1 VALSERQGGRTLS
14 AVAIGGAVFENLGW
28 GEIAVLLVLALFV
41 FGPERLP
48 TLAAEA
54 GRGLRKVRTYVRG
67 MTDDLKSELGPELG
81 DVDLA
86 SLNPR
91 TFVAK
96 HLMADD
102 DDDDPTRP
110 VPPQRRTSAPL
121 AAGEPAPWDPD
132 AT

>member
-1 VALSERQGGRTLS
+1 
-14 AVAIGGAVFENLGW
+14 VFENLGW

-48 TLAAEA
+48 SLAADA
-54 GRGLRKVRTYVRG
+54 GRGLRKVRTYVKG
-67 MTDDLKSELGPELG
+67 MTDDLKTELGPELG

-86 SLNPR
+86 SLANPR

-96 HLMADD
+96 HLLSDD
-102 DDDDPTRP
+102 EDDPAAP
-110 VPPQRRTSAPL
+110 VPPQRTSAPL

>member
-1 VALSERQGGRTLS
+1 M
-14 AVAIGGAVFENLGW
+14 FENLGW

-54 GRGLRKVRTYVRG
+54 GRGLRRVRRYVRG
-67 MTDDLKSELGPELG
+67 MTEDLKTELGPELG

-91 TFVAK
+91 TFVAR

-102 DDDDPTRP
+102 DDEPTRP
-110 VPPQRRTSAPL
+110 AAPAQRSAPL
-121 AAGEPAPWDPD
+121 ATGEPAPWDPD
-132 AT
+132 TT

>member
-1 VALSERQGGRTLS
+1 M
-14 AVAIGGAVFENLGW
+14 FENLGW

-54 GRGLRKVRTYVRG
+54 GRGLRKVRTYVKG
-67 MTDDLKSELGPELG
+67 MTDDLKTELGPELG

-96 HLMADD
+96 HLLADD
-102 DDDDPTRP
+102 EDDPARP
-110 VPPQRRTSAPL
+110 TAPQQRTSTPL

-132 AT
+132 TT

>member
-1 VALSERQGGRTLS
+1 M
-14 AVAIGGAVFENLGW
+14 FENLGW

-48 TLAAEA
+48 TIAAEA
-54 GRGLRKVRTYVRG
+54 GRGLRKVRTYVKG
-67 MTDDLKSELGPELG
+67 MTADLKSELGPELG

-91 TFVAK
+91 TFVAR
-96 HLMADD
+96 HLLSDD
-102 DDDDPTRP
+102 DDEPVRP
-110 VPPQRRTSAPL
+110 AHPMERRSAPL

-132 AT
+132 TT

>member
-1 VALSERQGGRTLS
+1 M
-14 AVAIGGAVFENLGW
+14 FENLGW

-54 GRGLRKVRTYVRG
+54 GRGLRKVRVYVKS
-67 MTDDLKSELGPELG
+67 MTEDLKTELGPELG

-96 HLMADD
+96 HLLTDEEDD
-102 DDDDPTRP
+102 EPVRP
-110 VPPQRRTSAPL
+110 AARPRSGAPL

>member
-1 VALSERQGGRTLS
+1 
-14 AVAIGGAVFENLGW
+14 VFDHLGW

-48 TLAAEA
+48 GLAADA
-54 GRGLRKVRTYVRG
+54 GRSLRRLRGYVKG
-67 MTDDLKSELGPELG
+67 MTADLKTELGPELG

-86 SLNPR
+86 SLHPR
-91 TFVAK
+91 AFVHR
-96 HLMADD
+96 HLFTDEDD
-102 DDDDPTRP
+102 EPVHRDRTPGTATR
-110 VPPQRRTSAPL
+110 L

>member
-1 VALSERQGGRTLS
+1 
-14 AVAIGGAVFENLGW
+14 VFENLGW

-54 GRGLRKVRTYVRG
+54 GRGLRKVRTYVKG
-67 MTDDLKSELGPELG
+67 MTDDLKTELGPELG
-81 DVDLA
+81 EVDLA

-96 HLMADD
+96 HLLADD
-102 DDDDPTRP
+102 DDDDEPPRP
-110 VPPQRRTSAPL
+110 APPSQRTSAPL
-121 AAGEPAPWDPD
+121 GAGEPAPWDPD

>member
-1 VALSERQGGRTLS
+1 M
-14 AVAIGGAVFENLGW
+14 FENLGW
-28 GEIAVLLVLALFV
+28 GEIVVLLVLALFV

-48 TLAAEA
+48 SLAADA
-54 GRGLRKVRTYVRG
+54 GRGLRKVRTYVKG
-67 MTDDLKSELGPELG
+67 MTDDLRTELGPELG

-96 HLMADD
+96 HLLSDD
-102 DDDDPTRP
+102 DDEPQRTRP
-110 VPPQRRTSAPL
+110 AAPQQRMRAAPL

-132 AT
+132 TT

>member
-1 VALSERQGGRTLS
+1 M
-14 AVAIGGAVFENLGW
+14 FENLGW
-28 GEIAVLLVLALFV
+28 GEIVVLLVLALFV

-54 GRGLRKVRTYVRG
+54 GRGLRKVRTYVKG
-67 MTDDLKSELGPELG
+67 MTADLKTELGPELG

-91 TFVAK
+91 TFVQK
-96 HLMADD
+96 HLFADD
-102 DDDDPTRP
+102 DDEPSPAADRRARAGGTLP
-110 VPPQRRTSAPL
+110 V
-121 AAGEPAPWDPD
+121 GEPAPWDPD

>member
-1 VALSERQGGRTLS
+1 MFT
-14 AVAIGGAVFENLGW
+14 NLGW

-54 GRGLRKVRTYVRG
+54 GRGLRKVRTYVKG
-67 MTDDLKSELGPELG
+67 MTDDLRTELGPELG

-96 HLMADD
+96 HLLSVDD
-102 DDDDPTRP
+102 DDEPVRP
-110 VPPQRRTSAPL
+110 APPEQRRSAPL
-121 AAGEPAPWDPD
+121 AAGEPAPGDPD

>member
-1 VALSERQGGRTLS
+1 
-14 AVAIGGAVFENLGW
+14 VFENLGW

-54 GRGLRKVRTYVRG
+54 GRGLRKVRTYVKG
-67 MTDDLKSELGPELG
+67 MTADLKTELGPELG

-91 TFVAK
+91 SFVAK

-102 DDDDPTRP
+102 EEP
-110 VPPQRRTSAPL
+110 VRETHPMERTSAPL
-121 AAGEPAPWDPD
+121 ATGEPAPWDPD
-132 AT
+132 TT